1 MSNELRNRTVVIT
14 GASAGVGR
22 AAAHRFARAGARVA
36 MIARDKDALNDVKNE
51 IERLGGDRFCG
62 AGRCCRFESG
72 FFSSGFNFA

>member
-1 MSNELRNRTVVIT
+1 MMSNELRNRTVVIT

-51 IERLGGDRFCG
+51 IERLGGGPVLWRRPMLQIRIRF
-62 AGRCCRFESG
+62 F
-72 FFSSGFNFA
+72 